1 MAQLTIRNTASRY
14 GADQSGNGEKDCAS
28 PLNAP
33 WNRSVRRFHFLAQQ
47 PLLCPSLA
55 RRTKQKQIKHR
66 SMEIRTAAHAVP
78 KYLALSAPASAGRE
92 GCS

>member
-1 MAQLTIRNTASRY
+1 
-14 GADQSGNGEKDCAS
+14 
-28 PLNAP
+28 
-33 WNRSVRRFHFLAQQ
+33 LAQQ